1 LDEVVRGLT
10 ASGASGARPAQ
21 GGNESRRS
29 RDVADS
35 FDAGQLM
42 GDAGEGLIDA
52 DTRLQERMDELE
64 EERKAARSKRPQ
76 EDPEKVRQRESLK
89 LARTEL
95 EQQLLRTEHPARK
108 AQIGQALAEIDK
120 RLADFSTTRA
130 ADKKTKK

>member
-1 LDEVVRGLT
+1 
-10 ASGASGARPAQ
+10 
-21 GGNESRRS
+21 
-29 RDVADS
+29 
-35 FDAGQLM
+35 M

-95 EQQLLRTEHPARK
+95 QQQLARTEHPARK
-108 AQIGQALAEIDK
+108 TQIEQAIAEIEK
-120 RLADFSTTRA
+120 RLTQLNAVPA
-130 ADKKTKK
+130 PEKKSKK

>member
-1 LDEVVRGLT
+1 
-10 ASGASGARPAQ
+10 
-21 GGNESRRS
+21 
-29 RDVADS
+29 
-35 FDAGQLM
+35 M

-95 EQQLLRTEHPARK
+95 QQQLARTEHPARK
-108 AQIGQALAEIDK
+108 SQIEQALTEIDN
-120 RLADFSTTRA
+120 RLAAFSTARPP
-130 ADKKTKK
+130 ADKKSKK

>member
-1 LDEVVRGLT
+1 
-10 ASGASGARPAQ
+10 
-21 GGNESRRS
+21 
-29 RDVADS
+29 
-35 FDAGQLM
+35 M

-95 EQQLLRTEHPARK
+95 QQQLARTEHPTRK
-108 AQIGQALAEIDK
+108 QQIEQALAEIDK
-120 RLADFSTTRA
+120 RLTDFSTA
-130 ADKKTKK
+130 PKPAEKKSKK

>member
-1 LDEVVRGLT
+1 
-10 ASGASGARPAQ
+10 
-21 GGNESRRS
+21 
-29 RDVADS
+29 
-35 FDAGQLM
+35 M

-95 EQQLLRTEHPARK
+95 QQQLSRTEHPTRK
-108 AQIGQALAEIDK
+108 AQIDQALAEIDK
-120 RLADFSTTRA
+120 RLADFSTA
-130 ADKKTKK
+130 AASSDKKNKK